1 MAKGIL
7 PFCTVYSNGDKINLN
22 AAPIEV
28 LKAIP
33 GMTNEMIQRIV
44 DYRDLNPTE
53 RIQSIAGWLGSDLN
67 VIAPYITTEESNV
80 YSIDAMGYKD
90 NEKRNYTV
98 RATVAIEGAQKC
110 RMIYFRSPATMGS

>member
-1 MAKGIL
+1 M
-7 PFCTVYSNGDKINLN
+7 YSKTDKINLN
-22 AAPIEV
+22 AAPLEV

-44 DYRDLNPTE
+44 AYRDLSPAE
-53 RIQSIAGWLGSDLN
+53 RIQSIAGWLGGDFN
-67 VIAPYITTEESNV
+67 AIAPYVTTAESNV

-98 RATVAIEGAQKC
+98 RATVAIEGAQKY